1 MIGRVNAGGGG
12 SLQATD
18 AILRVIAPAGSTVT
32 ISKGGVSK
40 SDLGHENAAD
50 TSLYDYYFIIHAS
63 QFDSVN
69 PWTVTASLGAQ
80 SISDTIVVDSAD
92 EYDLTLLYTLY
103 LIKNGAS
110 QVGSLTALALAP
122 SGVTALAPDISYA
135 STYIQIGWS
144 STGSERGGI
153 VYVPVRVDLSKYSVI
168 NVDGTVQNHTNLAG
182 NAALSGWTAFGSTQA
197 DNRVLNQALSNST
210 GSSSYVSFSDSID
223 VSNVTDFVYLGVNS
237 FRNSSVYS
245 VTRLKN
251 LYLEV

>member
-1 MIGRVNAGGGG
+1 MIGRTNVSGAGIKGN
-12 SLQATD
+12 D

-32 ISKGGVSK
+32 ISKSGVSK
-40 SDLGHENAAD
+40 SDLGHENAED
-50 TSLYDYYFIIHAS
+50 NTLYDYYFIIHAS

-223 VSNVTDFVYLGVNS
+223 VSNVTDSVYLGINS

>member
-1 MIGRVNAGGGG
+1 MIGRTNVSGAGIKGN
-12 SLQATD
+12 D

-32 ISKGGVSK
+32 ISKSGVSK

-50 TSLYDYYFIIHAS
+50 NTLYDYYFIIHAS

-223 VSNVTDFVYLGVNS
+223 VSNVTDSVYLGINS